1 VDGNVASISASRFI
15 MPDDVFIIY
24 NNGMLFQHT
33 GLSRRSGFTFIDS
46 NVSP

>member
-1 VDGNVASISASRFI
+1 LIV
-15 MPDDVFIIY
+15 Y
-24 NNGMLFQHT
+24 NNDMLFEHT